1 MSDKKRRK
9 KQRITVQDTLRE
21 ILQPEQPGYL
31 LYTCSMLLLC
41 TFILMCDLVSAA
53 VIPGF

>member
-31 LYTCSMLLLC
+31 LYTCSMVLLC
-41 TFILMCDLVSAA
+41 TFILMCDVVSAT

>member
-31 LYTCSMLLLC
+31 LYTCSMVLLC
-41 TFILMCDLVSAA
+41 TFILMCDVVSAA